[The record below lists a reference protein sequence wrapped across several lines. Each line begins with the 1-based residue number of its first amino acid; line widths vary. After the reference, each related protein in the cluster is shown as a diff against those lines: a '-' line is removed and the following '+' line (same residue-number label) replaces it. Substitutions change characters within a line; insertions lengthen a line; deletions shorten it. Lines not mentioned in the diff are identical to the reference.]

1 MKQTLI
7 CLACAVVLAI
17 PGGLV
22 GQSTFAYTNA
32 APGLTVPKDKKKD
45 SPFKDKL
52 WYGGGVNLGFSGG
65 TDIFGRNFSIFG
77 FGLSPMVGYKIVGP
91 LSAGPRLSVFY
102 TSQKYT
108 GLRTFNLFDVELSLF
123 ARVRVFRGFFIQ
135 GEIGTLS
142 DQYLYS
148 FGGSRDIEK
157 GTRTR
162 PSQYIGAGYNFSNGA
177 GGFGQEIA
185 IMYDFYVGND
195 INAFENPWQ
204 YRLAFTYGF

>member
-7 CLACAVVLAI
+7 CLACAIVLTA
-17 PGGLV
+17 PGTLV

-32 APGLTVPKDKKKD
+32 APGFTTPKDKKE
-45 SPFKDKL
+45 STSFKDKL
-52 WYGGGVNLGFSGG
+52 WYGGGLNLGFSGASG
-65 TDIFGRNFSIFG
+65 VSVFG

-102 TSQKYT
+102 SSQTYV
-108 GLRTFNLFDVELSLF
+108 GLRTFNLFDVEVSLF

-142 DQYLYS
+142 DQYLYTLN
-148 FGGSRDIEK
+148 GRDIEK

-162 PSQYIGAGYNFSNGA
+162 PSQYIGAGYNFSNGS

-185 IMYDFYVGND
+185 VMYDFYVGGD